1 MEICGTLIKKK
12 GNKKY
17 LKKRKINKTKK
28 KKKNFTAPTK
38 QSCAE
43 SLGNLE
49 PVYATCSTSIEF
61 TLPAAVMTRICGVLV
76 EQVVFLTVNHRGP
89 LPLRELHFTDET

>member
-1 MEICGTLIKKK
+1 MPLFPIIPFSQIPE
-12 GNKKY
+12 
-17 LKKRKINKTKK
+17 
-28 KKKNFTAPTK
+28 KNVTPPTK
-38 QSCAE
+38 YCGE

-49 PVYATCSTSIEF
+49 PVYDPCSTSIEF